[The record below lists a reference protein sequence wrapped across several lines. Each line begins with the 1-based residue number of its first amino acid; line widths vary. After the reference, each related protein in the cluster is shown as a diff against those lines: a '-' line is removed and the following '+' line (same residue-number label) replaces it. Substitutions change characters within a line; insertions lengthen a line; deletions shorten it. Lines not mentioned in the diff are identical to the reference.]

1 MEVRFGY
8 HLLST
13 YCMPGKLQTSSPFHQ
28 LTNRNFR
35 IVCIFIKE
43 TLELREVEKNYVTF
57 KLVSSRRGIQIQI
70 HPAAKPVTFP
80 SFPTHNFLYAHGV
93 LVLFM
98 NQEHPHSEDYI
109 GFSYFEIANMSVY
122 L

>member
-1 MEVRFGY
+1 MEVRIGY
-8 HLLST
+8 HKLST
-13 YCMPGKLQTSSPFHQ
+13 YCTPGKLQTSSPFHQ

-57 KLVSSRRGIQIQI
+57 KLVSSRREIQIQV

-80 SFPTHNFLYAHGV
+80 SFPTHNFLYAHGA
-93 LVLFM
+93 LVLFR
-98 NQEHPHSEDYI
+98 NQEHPHSEDYVGLKVI
-109 GFSYFEIANMSVY
+109 LRPLI
-122 L
+122 